1 MNQYQEKIIKMSD
14 KCDALLERKKELEM
28 MNDALKL
35 KLYEL
40 KKINDE
46 QWEEMELLK
55 AKLNMYIEMT
65 KLCV

>member
-1 MNQYQEKIIKMSD
+1 MSD

>member
-1 MNQYQEKIIKMSD
+1 MNQYQEKIIKLSD
-14 KCDALLERKKELEM
+14 NYDALLERKKELEM

-55 AKLNMYIEMT
+55 AKLNMYIEMS
-65 KLCV
+65 KLCL

>member
-1 MNQYQEKIIKMSD
+1 MNQYQEKIIKLSD
-14 KCDALLERKKELEM
+14 KYDALLERKKELEM

-55 AKLNMYIEMT
+55 AKLNMYIEMS
-65 KLCV
+65 KLCL